1 MDLFMGNRVGVY
13 MPLHNCFFC
22 IFAKIFFKMEIKY
35 SDEMNYALEES
46 GKIAAYY
53 HSPNIGIE
61 HLTVA
66 VLRYPNESTT
76 KNLFNIY
83 RVDIDALRTKI
94 EELIDSNE
102 NKVEID
108 AANLK
113 FNTQTD
119 NMLRLSYLI
128 SKEFRS
134 DVVESYHFILAVL
147 RDGRNDASNVV
158 KMFLVRA
165 GLSYA
170 SFSAEVKKELNMGAG
185 RTESLVSSE
194 DEVDEE
200 EDRRFAARSA
210 KDGAKGSATPM
221 LDSFGK
227 DLTKFASEGRLDPV
241 VGRQKELERI
251 AQILSRR
258 KKNNPV
264 LIGEP
269 GVGKSAVAEGLAM
282 NIVQGHVSR
291 TLMNKRVV
299 ALDMAS
305 LVAGT
310 KYRGQFEERVKTIL
324 TELEKNPNV
333 ILFIDELHTMVGAG
347 NSPGSMDASNLF
359 KPALARGELQ
369 CIGAT
374 TLDEYREYIEKDGA
388 LERRFQ
394 KIILEPTTPEETIE
408 ILNNIKDKYEDHHL
422 VRYSEDA
429 IKACVT
435 LSNRYISDRCLPDK
449 AIDALDEAGARLHI
463 QNIHVPDELLDVE
476 KEIAD
481 FEKLKSE
488 AIKEQQYNA
497 AAGYRDQIKQLE
509 SKLAT
514 LKKEWETQSDL
525 QRPIVTEDTVAEVIA
540 MMTGVPVQ
548 RIAKNEGER
557 LMRMADEL
565 KGTVIGQ
572 DDAILKIAKA
582 IRRNRAGLKD
592 PNKPIGT
599 FIFLGPTGVGK
610 TYLAKVLAE
619 YLFDSQ
625 DAIIRIDMSEYM
637 EKHTVSRLIGAPPG
651 YVGYEEGGQLTEKVR
666 RKPYSIVLLDEI
678 EKAHHD
684 VYNVLLQ
691 VLDEGQLTDGMGRKV
706 DFKNTILIMTSN
718 IGTRELKDFGTG
730 VGFSTEAT
738 KAAQNKVEQGILE
751 KALKTNF
758 SPEFLNRVDDVI
770 YFNSLGKEEII
781 KIIDIE
787 LKKVIGRVQDLG
799 IEIHV
804 TDKAKN
810 HLAEAGWDAN
820 YGARPLKRAIQKNVE
835 DLLAEEILNQTLP
848 QGSVVDLDY
857 DDLKEEIVILNKKVL
872 HE

>member
-1 MDLFMGNRVGVY
+1 M
-13 MPLHNCFFC
+13 
-22 IFAKIFFKMEIKY
+22 K
-35 SDEMNYALEES
+35 YALEES

-66 VLRYPNESTT
+66 ILRYPNESTT
-76 KNLFNIY
+76 KNLLNIY
-83 RVDIDALRTKI
+83 RIDIDALRTKI
-94 EELIDSNE
+94 EELIDNNE
-102 NKVEID
+102 NKVEVD
-108 AANLK
+108 SANLK

-119 NMLRLSYLI
+119 NTLRLSYLI

-158 KMFLVRA
+158 KMYLVRA

-185 RTESLVSSE
+185 RTESLVAPE
-194 DEVDEE
+194 DEIDED
-200 EDRRFAARSA
+200 EDRRFSARAS
-210 KDGAKGSATPM
+210 KEGGKGSATPM

-227 DLTKFASEGRLDPV
+227 DLTRFAAEGKLDPV

-291 TLMNKRVV
+291 TLMNKRLVS
-299 ALDMAS
+299 LDMAS

-324 TELEKNPNV
+324 TELEKNPNI

-347 NSPGSMDASNLF
+347 NAPGSMDASNLF

-394 KIILEPTTPEETIE
+394 KIILDPTTPEETID

-422 VRYSEDA
+422 VRYSDEA
-429 IKACVT
+429 LKACVT

-463 QNIHVPDELLDVE
+463 QNIHVPEGLLEAE

-481 FEKLKSE
+481 FEKLKVE

-509 SKLAT
+509 NKLAE

-525 QRPIVTEDTVAEVIA
+525 QRPTVTEDTVAEVIA

-557 LMRMADEL
+557 LLRMADEL

-572 DDAILKIAKA
+572 DDAIIKIAKA

-691 VLDEGQLTDGMGRKV
+691 VFDEGQLTDGMGRKV

-730 VGFSTEAT
+730 VGFNTEAT
-738 KAAQNKVEQGILE
+738 KAAQNKVEHGILE
-751 KALKTNF
+751 KALKANF

-787 LKKVIGRVQDLG
+787 LKKVISRVNDLG

-804 TDKAKN
+804 TEKAKN
-810 HLAEAGWDAN
+810 HLADAGWDAN

-857 DDLKEEIVILNKKVL
+857 DELKEEIVIVSKQIL
-872 HE
+872 ES

>member
-1 MDLFMGNRVGVY
+1 
-13 MPLHNCFFC
+13 
-22 IFAKIFFKMEIKY
+22 MEIKY
-35 SDEMNYALEES
+35 SEEMKYAMEEA
-46 GKIAAYY
+46 GKIASYY

-66 VLRYPNESTT
+66 ILRYPNESTT
-76 KNLFNIY
+76 KNLFGVY
-83 RVDIDALRTKI
+83 RVDLDTLRTKL

-102 NKVEID
+102 NKIED
-108 AANLK
+108 ASTPLR

-119 NMLRLSYLI
+119 NTLRLSYLI

-170 SFSAEVKKELNMGAG
+170 SFAAEVKKELNMEAG
-185 RTESLVSSE
+185 NTDSLITSE
-194 DEVDEE
+194 DDQDEE
-200 EDRRFAARSA
+200 DDRRFMSRPS
-210 KDGAKGSATPM
+210 KDGAKSSATPM
-221 LDSFGK
+221 IDSFGK
-227 DLTKFASEGRLDPV
+227 DLTKLASEGKLDPM

-269 GVGKSAVAEGLAM
+269 GVGKSALAEGLAM

-291 TLMNKRVV
+291 TLINKRVV

-310 KYRGQFEERVKTIL
+310 KYRGQFEERVKNIL
-324 TELEKNPNV
+324 NELEKNPNI

-347 NSPGSMDASNLF
+347 NAPGSMDASNLF

-374 TLDEYREYIEKDGA
+374 TLDEYREHIEKDGA

-408 ILNNIKDKYEDHHL
+408 ILNNIKDKYEDHHM
-422 VRYSEDA
+422 VRYSDEA
-429 IKACVT
+429 IKACVS

-449 AIDALDEAGARLHI
+449 AIDAMDEAGARMHI
-463 QNIHVPDELLDVE
+463 QNIHVPDELLDAE

-481 FEKLKSE
+481 FEKLKTQ
-488 AIKEQQYNA
+488 AIKDQQYNA

-509 SKLAT
+509 AKLEQI
-514 LKKEWETQSDL
+514 KKDWETKSDL
-525 QRPIVTEDTVAEVIA
+525 ERPIVSEDTVAEVIA
-540 MMTGVPVQ
+540 MMTGVPTQ

-565 KGTVIGQ
+565 KGSVIGQ
-572 DDAILKIAKA
+572 DDAIVKIAKA

-691 VLDEGQLTDGMGRKV
+691 VFDEGQLTDGMGRKV

-730 VGFSTEAT
+730 VGFNTEAT
-738 KAAQNKVEQGILE
+738 KAAQNKVEHGILE
-751 KALKTNF
+751 KALKANF
-758 SPEFLNRVDDVI
+758 SPEFLNRVDDTI
-770 YFNSLGKEEII
+770 YFNSLGKDEII
-781 KIIDIE
+781 KIIEIE
-787 LKKVIGRVQDLG
+787 LKKVMKRVKDLG
-799 IEIHV
+799 IEIQV

-810 HLAEAGWDAN
+810 FLAEAGWDAN

-848 QGSVVDLDY
+848 QGSVVELDY
-857 DDLKEEIVILNKKVL
+857 DDVKESMVIVRS
-872 HE
+872 

>member
-1 MDLFMGNRVGVY
+1 
-13 MPLHNCFFC
+13 
-22 IFAKIFFKMEIKY
+22 MEIKY
-35 SDEMNYALEES
+35 SDEMKYALEES

-66 VLRYPNESTT
+66 ILRYPNESTT

-83 RVDIDALRTKI
+83 RIDVNALRTKI

-102 NKVEID
+102 NKVEIE
-108 AANLK
+108 ASQLK

-119 NMLRLSYLI
+119 NTLRLSYLI

-147 RDGRNDASNVV
+147 RDGRNDASNAV
-158 KMFLVRA
+158 KMYLTRA

-185 RTESLVSSE
+185 RTESLVAPE
-194 DEVDEE
+194 DEIDEE
-200 EDRRFAARSA
+200 EDRRFSARAA
-210 KDGAKGSATPM
+210 KDSAKGSATPM

-227 DLTKFASEGRLDPV
+227 DLTKFAAEGKLDPV

-394 KIILEPTTPEETIE
+394 KIILDPTTPDETIE

-422 VRYSEDA
+422 VRYSDDSL
-429 IKACVT
+429 KACVT

-449 AIDALDEAGARLHI
+449 AIDAMDEAGARLHI
-463 QNIHVPDELLDVE
+463 QNIHVPDELLEVE

-509 SKLAT
+509 NKLADI
-514 LKKEWETQSDL
+514 KKEWESQSDL
-525 QRPIVTEDTVAEVIA
+525 QRPTVTEETVAEVIA

-572 DDAILKIAKA
+572 DDAIIKIAKA

-691 VLDEGQLTDGMGRKV
+691 VFDEGQLTDGMGRKV

-730 VGFSTEAT
+730 VGFNTEAT
-738 KAAQNKVEQGILE
+738 KAAQNKVEHGILE
-751 KALKTNF
+751 KALKANF

-770 YFNSLGKEEII
+770 YFNSLGKDEII
-781 KIIDIE
+781 KIIEIE
-787 LKKVIGRVQDLG
+787 LKKVIGRVKDLG

-804 TDKAKN
+804 TDKAKE

-820 YGARPLKRAIQKNVE
+820 YGARPLKRAIQKHVE

-857 DDLKEEIVILNKKVL
+857 DDLKEEVVIVNKQTIAQ
-872 HE
+872 

>member
-1 MDLFMGNRVGVY
+1 M
-13 MPLHNCFFC
+13 
-22 IFAKIFFKMEIKY
+22 K
-35 SDEMNYALEES
+35 YALEES

-66 VLRYPNESTT
+66 ILRYPNESTT
-76 KNLFNIY
+76 KNLLNIY
-83 RVDIDALRTKI
+83 RIDIDALRTKI
-94 EELIDSNE
+94 EELIDNNE
-102 NKVEID
+102 NKVEVD
-108 AANLK
+108 PANLK

-119 NMLRLSYLI
+119 NTLRLSYLI

-158 KMFLVRA
+158 KMYLVRA

-185 RTESLVSSE
+185 RTESLVAPE
-194 DEVDEE
+194 DEIDED
-200 EDRRFAARSA
+200 EDRRFSARAS
-210 KDGAKGSATPM
+210 KEGGKGSATPM

-227 DLTKFASEGRLDPV
+227 DLTRFASEGKLDPV

-291 TLMNKRVV
+291 TLMNKRLVS
-299 ALDMAS
+299 LDMAS

-324 TELEKNPNV
+324 TELEKNPNI

-347 NSPGSMDASNLF
+347 NAPGSMDASNLF

-394 KIILEPTTPEETIE
+394 KIILDPTTPEETID

-422 VRYSEDA
+422 VRYSDEA
-429 IKACVT
+429 LKACVT

-463 QNIHVPDELLDVE
+463 QNIHVPEGLLEAE

-481 FEKLKSE
+481 FEKLKVE

-509 SKLAT
+509 NKLAE

-525 QRPIVTEDTVAEVIA
+525 QRPTVTEDTVAEVIA

-557 LMRMADEL
+557 LLRMADEL

-572 DDAILKIAKA
+572 DDAIIKIAKA

-684 VYNVLLQ
+684 VYNILLQ
-691 VLDEGQLTDGMGRKV
+691 VFDEGQLTDGMGRKV

-730 VGFSTEAT
+730 VGFNTEAT
-738 KAAQNKVEQGILE
+738 KAAQNKVEHGILE
-751 KALKTNF
+751 KALKANF

-770 YFNSLGKEEII
+770 YFNSLGKDEII

-787 LKKVIGRVQDLG
+787 LKKVISRVNDLG

-804 TDKAKN
+804 TEKAKN
-810 HLAEAGWDAN
+810 HLADAGWDAN

-857 DDLKEEIVILNKKVL
+857 DELKEEIVIVSKQIL
-872 HE
+872 ES